1 MNYLLFILLTF
12 FAAFSRLA
20 PHPPNFTPILSI
32 ALFCGISFRNKYIF
46 LIPLFSMLISDY
58 FIGYHSVIMYVYV
71 SLLIIFF
78 IGKYLIKENSFNS
91 TMILSLSSAI
101 IFFIISNFGVWIV
114 GYPKTISGFIA
125 CYVAAL
131 PFLSNTLISTLLFS
145 SVFHYCQS
153 FNVKERGF
161 LHNR

>member
-32 ALFCGISFRNKYIF
+32 ALFCGISFRGKYIF

-58 FIGYHSVIMYVYV
+58 FIGYHSVIMYVYI

-91 TMILSLSSAI
+91 TMVLSLSSAI

>member
-1 MNYLLFILLTF
+1 LNYLLFILLTF

-32 ALFCGISFRNKYIF
+32 ALFCGISFRSKYIF

-58 FIGYHSVIMYVYV
+58 FIGYHSMIMYVYV

-91 TMILSLSSAI
+91 TMVLSLSSAI

-114 GYPKTISGFIA
+114 GYPKNISGFIA

>member
-32 ALFCGISFRNKYIF
+32 ALFCGISFRSKYIF

-58 FIGYHSVIMYVYV
+58 FIGYHSMIMYVYV

-91 TMILSLSSAI
+91 TMVLSLSSAI

-114 GYPKTISGFIA
+114 GYPKNISGFIA

>member
-58 FIGYHSVIMYVYV
+58 FIGYHSVIMYVYI

-91 TMILSLSSAI
+91 TMVLSLSSAI

-114 GYPKTISGFIA
+114 GYPKNISGFIA

>member
-1 MNYLLFILLTF
+1 
-12 FAAFSRLA
+12 
-20 PHPPNFTPILSI
+20 
-32 ALFCGISFRNKYIF
+32 
-46 LIPLFSMLISDY
+46 MLISDY

-91 TMILSLSSAI
+91 TMVLSLSSAI

>member
-1 MNYLLFILLTF
+1 LNYLLFILLTF

-32 ALFCGISFRNKYIF
+32 ALFCGISFKSRYIF

-58 FIGYHSVIMYVYV
+58 FIGYHSVIMYVYI

-78 IGKYLIKENSFNS
+78 MGKYLIKEKSFNS
-91 TMILSLSSAI
+91 TMVLSLSSAI

-114 GYPKTISGFIA
+114 GYPKTMSGFVA

-145 SVFHYCQS
+145 SVFHYCQF
-153 FNVKERGF
+153 FNVKQRGF

>member
-58 FIGYHSVIMYVYV
+58 FIGYHSVIMYVYI

>member
-58 FIGYHSVIMYVYV
+58 FIGYHSMIMYVYV

-91 TMILSLSSAI
+91 TMVLSLSSAI

>member
-32 ALFCGISFRNKYIF
+32 ALFCGISFKSRYIF

-58 FIGYHSVIMYVYV
+58 FIGYHSVIMYVYI

-78 IGKYLIKENSFNS
+78 MGKYLIKEKSFNS
-91 TMILSLSSAI
+91 TMVLSLSSAI

-114 GYPKTISGFIA
+114 GYPKTMSGFVA

-145 SVFHYCQS
+145 SVFHYCQF
-153 FNVKERGF
+153 FNVKQRGF

>member
-32 ALFCGISFRNKYIF
+32 ALFCGISFRSKYIF

-58 FIGYHSVIMYVYV
+58 FIGYHSVIMYVYI

-91 TMILSLSSAI
+91 TMVLSLSSAI

>member
-1 MNYLLFILLTF
+1 LNYLLFILLTF

-46 LIPLFSMLISDY
+46 LVPLFSMLISDF
-58 FIGYHSVIMYVYV
+58 FIGYHSVIIYVYI
-71 SLLIIFF
+71 SLLIIFLL
-78 IGKYLIKENSFNS
+78 GKYLAKESSFNS
-91 TMILSLSSAI
+91 SMVLSLSSVI
-101 IFFIISNFGVWIV
+101 VFFVVSNFGVWIV
-114 GYPKTISGFIA
+114 GYPKTISGLA
-125 CYVAAL
+125 TCYIAAL

-161 LHNR
+161 IRNK

>member
-12 FAAFSRLA
+12 FAAFSRFA

-46 LIPLFSMLISDY
+46 LIPLFSMVISDF
-58 FIGYHSVIMYVYV
+58 FIGYHSVIMFIYV
-71 SLLIIFF
+71 SLLIIFLM
-78 IGKYLIKENSFNS
+78 GKYLTKENSFNS
-91 TMILSLSSAI
+91 TIILSLSSAI
-101 IFFIISNFGVWIV
+101 VFFIISNLGVWIV

-125 CYVAAL
+125 CYIAAL
-131 PFLSNTLISTLLFS
+131 PFLLNTLISTLLFS

-153 FNVKERGF
+153 FNVKEREF
-161 LHNR
+161 VHNR

>member
-32 ALFCGISFRNKYIF
+32 ALFCGISFRSKYIF

-58 FIGYHSVIMYVYV
+58 FIGYHSVIMYVYI

-91 TMILSLSSAI
+91 TMFLSLSSAI

-114 GYPKTISGFIA
+114 GYPKTISGFVA

>member
-1 MNYLLFILLTF
+1 MNYLLFILLTL

-32 ALFCGISFRNKYIF
+32 ALFCGISFRSKYIF

-58 FIGYHSVIMYVYV
+58 FIGYHSVIMYVYI

-91 TMILSLSSAI
+91 TMVLSLSSAI

>member
-1 MNYLLFILLTF
+1 
-12 FAAFSRLA
+12 
-20 PHPPNFTPILSI
+20 
-32 ALFCGISFRNKYIF
+32 
-46 LIPLFSMLISDY
+46 MLISDY
-58 FIGYHSVIMYVYV
+58 FIGYHSVIMYVYI

-91 TMILSLSSAI
+91 TMVLSLSSAI

-131 PFLSNTLISTLLFS
+131 PFLSNTLISTLLKISCIICTFINALS
-145 SVFHYCQS
+145 ILIIS
-153 FNVKERGF
+153 NE
-161 LHNR
+161 NRVRFTYNNFISLA

>member
-12 FAAFSRLA
+12 FAAFSRFA

-46 LIPLFSMLISDY
+46 LIPLFSMVISDF
-58 FIGYHSVIMYVYV
+58 FIGYHSVIMFVYV
-71 SLLIIFF
+71 SLLIIFLM
-78 IGKYLIKENSFNS
+78 GKYLAKENSFNS
-91 TMILSLSSAI
+91 MIILSLSSAI
-101 IFFIISNFGVWIV
+101 VFFIISNFGVWIV

-125 CYVAAL
+125 CYIAAL
-131 PFLSNTLISTLLFS
+131 PFLLNTLISTILFS

-153 FNVKERGF
+153 FNVKEREF
-161 LHNR
+161 VHNR

>member
-32 ALFCGISFRNKYIF
+32 ALFCGISFRSKYIF

-91 TMILSLSSAI
+91 TMVLSLSSAI

-114 GYPKTISGFIA
+114 GYPKNISGFIA

>member
-91 TMILSLSSAI
+91 TMVLSLSSAI

>member
-32 ALFCGISFRNKYIF
+32 ALFCGISFRSKYIF

-58 FIGYHSVIMYVYV
+58 FIGYHSVIMYVYI

-91 TMILSLSSAI
+91 TMVLSLSSAI

-114 GYPKTISGFIA
+114 GYPKTISGFVA